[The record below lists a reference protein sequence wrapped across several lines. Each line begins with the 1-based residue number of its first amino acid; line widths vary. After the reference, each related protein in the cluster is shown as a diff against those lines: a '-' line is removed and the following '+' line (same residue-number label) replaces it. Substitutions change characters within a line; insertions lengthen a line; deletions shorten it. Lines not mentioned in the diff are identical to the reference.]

1 MKSMHLNFIG
11 WQCGKPIPSL
21 GFHEYSQDKSFC
33 DLTTIDAYIKCTANW
48 REETKTQLLLS
59 YIKPHVKVL
68 SSTVSQWIK
77 QTLKLSGIDFT
88 TLKGHSTRTSSSSNV
103 ESTGL
108 LVLDILNSIF
118 QVSEVNMAEIL

>member
-1 MKSMHLNFIG
+1 M
-11 WQCGKPIPSL
+11 
-21 GFHEYSQDKSFC
+21 
-33 DLTTIDAYIKCTANW
+33 
-48 REETKTQLLLS
+48 
-59 YIKPHVKVL
+59 KVL

-77 QTLKLSGIDFT
+77 QTLKLSGIDFP
-88 TLKGHSTRTSSSSNV
+88 TLKGHSTPISSSSNV